1 MKDLYFL
8 LSSSQGIALSKCYS
22 FNTSPEPDWQVIARL
37 VAFMSNIF
45 PGEAEIQFSDGRHTF
60 VSKPQATE
68 YGSHY
73 FITIFAEDGPL
84 MNWKS
89 LSGYVG
95 FIVRTLFHQM
105 LSDCLVQLEEKAILA
120 IQNSTYL
127 DTIQSDTINGDGT
140 FESTLSSLHDAFP
153 VLIDCLGV
161 FEEHFIRELLV
172 SDEEYY
178 HNWFLPVSDY
188 LRDWLLI
195 DDSIFSEL
203 YVVYHLS
210 PENEPSAIMTID
222 LDGLCNSEQFSED
235 FLIGLTE
242 YAHSQCSS
250 LGVNN
255 LLRSEDWSIQLPHV
269 LNIVTNTV
277 TSDRCHNL
285 DPSSSSYFAVSHFKY
300 VRGFHL
306 LLLTRYLILMNFH

>member
-1 MKDLYFL
+1 MKDLHFL

-22 FNTSPEPDWQVIARL
+22 FSTSSEPEWQVIARL

-73 FITIFAEDGPL
+73 FITIFTEDGPL

-89 LSGYVG
+89 LSGYFG
-95 FIVRTLFHQM
+95 FVVTILFKQM

-127 DTIQSDTINGDGT
+127 DTIQSNTINGDGT
-140 FESTLSSLHDAFP
+140 FESTLTSLHEAFP
-153 VLIDCLGV
+153 LLINCLGV
-161 FEEHFIRELLV
+161 FEEHFVRELLMY
-172 SDEEYY
+172 DEEYY

-188 LRDWLLI
+188 LRDWLLT

-210 PENEPSAIMTID
+210 SDNTLSAIMTID
-222 LDGLCNSEQFSED
+222 LDLLCNCEQFSED
-235 FLIGLTE
+235 LLIGLTE
-242 YAHSQCSS
+242 YAHAQCSS
-250 LGVNN
+250 SPGVNN
-255 LLRSEDWSIQLPHV
+255 LLRGEDWSCQTSHV
-269 LNIVTNTV
+269 LNIVTTTV
-277 TSDRCHNL
+277 TSDLSDNL
-285 DPSSSSYFAVSHFKY
+285 DPSSSSFFAVSHLKY
-300 VRGFHL
+300 VSE
-306 LLLTRYLILMNFH
+306 